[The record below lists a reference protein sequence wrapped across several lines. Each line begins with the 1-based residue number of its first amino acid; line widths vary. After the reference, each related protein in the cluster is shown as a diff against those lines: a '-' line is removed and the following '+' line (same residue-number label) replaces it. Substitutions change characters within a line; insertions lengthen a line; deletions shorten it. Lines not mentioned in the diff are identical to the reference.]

1 MAGLAECELGLGFEA
16 TGTLGGRGL
25 GAYMSVHNNGPL
37 DPVDQW
43 LVAWT
48 LPNDRLEAGTVD
60 GVILVSAGVNGAPLR
75 VVNTDSNAQIPVG
88 GSKSFSFRMDSL
100 QSSSEGLSRAPSDL
114 SVNGKVCRPA
124 DGRASAD
131 LCVAPAVLP
140 TLSNASSSSG
150 GGRICWL
157 LRGILLREAPRGRP
171 QLRAG
176 GGAAFPCLHVGPLR
190 HSRFHIAV
198 PAPSREFIHPS
209 PPCDG
214 AAQRGLQPVRCAG
227 QPPRTHGPG
236 GDFVLRYPPGRS
248 LDGPG

>member
-1 MAGLAECELGLGFEA
+1 MLQNIGIALGQEQGDVAGVHAAYAAAKEVFEA

-100 QSSSEGLSRAPSDL
+100 QSSSEGLSRAPSDVTQQRSGHPPIGQGVFFL
-114 SVNGKVCRPA
+114 ISMPQEGGNRM
-124 DGRASAD
+124 
-131 LCVAPAVLP
+131 CVQQWP
-140 TLSNASSSSG
+140 
-150 GGRICWL
+150 L
-157 LRGILLREAPRGRP
+157 L
-171 QLRAG
+171 
-176 GGAAFPCLHVGPLR
+176 
-190 HSRFHIAV
+190 
-198 PAPSREFIHPS
+198 
-209 PPCDG
+209 
-214 AAQRGLQPVRCAG
+214 VR
-227 QPPRTHGPG
+227 
-236 GDFVLRYPPGRS
+236 
-248 LDGPG
+248 